1 MASTWSN
8 LGLRLMTTG
17 ENDGTWGAQTN
28 DNMNRLEDSIS
39 GYATIAVSGNTS
51 LTFTTQPTSYA
62 DENGR
67 NKILVFT
74 GTPGSTA
81 TITLPDVEANYFV
94 QNDTDSS
101 LTFQSGTNAVTYTL
115 PSGRDTAIFVDG
127 SDEVFNALANLDVTT
142 VNGIDPSNSATKGFS
157 TAMAIAL

>member
-28 DNMNRLEDSIS
+28 DNLNRIEDAIS
-39 GYATIAVSGNTS
+39 GYATIAVSGNVS
-51 LTFTTQPTSYA
+51 LTFTTQPTSYV

-74 GTPGSTA
+74 GTPGATK
-81 TITLPDVEANYFV
+81 TITLPDIEAHYFV

-142 VNGIDPSNSATKGFS
+142 VNGIDPSTSATKGFA

>member
-1 MASTWSN
+1 MSSTWSN
-8 LGLRLMTTG
+8 LGLRLMATG

-28 DNMNRLEDSIS
+28 DNLNR
-39 GYATIAVSGNTS
+39 
-51 LTFTTQPTSYA
+51 TSYV

-74 GTPGSTA
+74 GTPGATA
-81 TITLPDVEANYFV
+81 TITLPDIEAHYFV

-101 LTFQSGTNAVTYTL
+101 LTFQSGSNAVTYTL

-142 VNGIDPSNSATKGFS
+142 INGIDPANSATKGFA

>member
-28 DNMNRLEDSIS
+28 DNLNRIEDAIS
-39 GYATIAVSGNTS
+39 GYATIAVSGNVS

-74 GTPGSTA
+74 GTPGATK
-81 TITLPDVEANYFV
+81 TITLPDIEAHYFV

-142 VNGIDPSNSATKGFS
+142 VNGIDPSTSATKGFA

>member
-28 DNMNRLEDSIS
+28 DNLNRIEDAIS
-39 GYATIAVSGNTS
+39 GYATIAVSGNVS
-51 LTFTTQPTSYA
+51 LTFTTQPTSYV

-74 GTPGSTA
+74 GTPGATK
-81 TITLPDVEANYFV
+81 TITLPDIEAHYFV

-142 VNGIDPSNSATKGFS
+142 VNGIDPGTSATKGFA

>member
-1 MASTWSN
+1 
-8 LGLRLMTTG
+8 MTTG
-17 ENDGTWGAQTN
+17 ENANAWGDQTN
-28 DNMNRLEDSIS
+28 QNWERLEDAAD
-39 GYATIAVSGNTS
+39 GLATVAVTGATS
-51 LTFTTQPTSYA
+51 LTFTPQPTSYA

-74 GTPGSTA
+74 GTPGATK
-81 TITLPDVEANYFV
+81 TITLPDIEAHYFV

-142 VNGIDPSNSATKGFS
+142 VNGIDPATSATKGFA

>member
-1 MASTWSN
+1 
-8 LGLRLMTTG
+8 MTTG

-28 DNMNRLEDSIS
+28 DNLNRLEDAVS
-39 GYATIAVSGNTS
+39 GYATIAVTGNTS
-51 LTFTTQPTSYA
+51 LTFTTQPTSYV

-74 GTPGSTA
+74 GTPGATT
-81 TITLPDVEANYFV
+81 TITLPDIEANYFV

-101 LTFQSGTNAVTYTL
+101 LTFQSGTNAATYTL
-115 PSGRDTAIFVDG
+115 VTGRDAAIYVDG
-127 SDEVFNALANLDVTT
+127 SDEVHNALANLDVTT
-142 VNGIDPSNSATKGFS
+142 INGIDPANSATKGFA

>member
-28 DNMNRLEDSIS
+28 DNLNRIEDAIS

-74 GTPGSTA
+74 GTPGATA
-81 TITLPDVEANYFV
+81 TITLPDIEAHYFV

-142 VNGIDPSNSATKGFS
+142 VNGIDPGNSATKGFA

>member
-1 MASTWSN
+1 MA
-8 LGLRLMTTG
+8 TG

-28 DNMNRLEDSIS
+28 DNMNRVEDAIS
-39 GYATIAVSGNTS
+39 GYATVAISGNTT

-67 NKILVFT
+67 NKVLVFT
-74 GTPGSTA
+74 GTPGATA
-81 TITLPDVEANYFV
+81 TITLPDIEANYFV

-101 LTFQSGTNAVTYTL
+101 LIFQSGSNAVTYTL
-115 PSGRDTAIFVDG
+115 VSGRDAAIYIDG
-127 SDEVFNALANLDVTT
+127 SDEVHNALANLDVTT
-142 VNGIDPSNSATKGFS
+142 INGIDPANSATKGFA

>member
-1 MASTWSN
+1 MASSWSN
-8 LGLRLMTTG
+8 LGLRLMATG

-28 DNMNRLEDSIS
+28 DNMNRVEDAIS
-39 GYATIAVSGNTS
+39 GYATIAVSGNTA

-67 NKILVFT
+67 NKVLVFT
-74 GTPGSTA
+74 GTPGATA
-81 TITLPDVEANYFV
+81 TITLPDIEANYFV

-101 LTFQSGTNAVTYTL
+101 LIFQSGSNAVTYTL
-115 PSGRDTAIFVDG
+115 VSGRDAAIYIDG
-127 SDEVFNALANLDVTT
+127 SDEVHNALANLDVTT
-142 VNGIDPSNSATKGFS
+142 INGIDPANSATKGFA

>member
-28 DNMNRLEDSIS
+28 DNLNRIEDAIS

-74 GTPGSTA
+74 GTPGATK
-81 TITLPDVEANYFV
+81 TITLPDIEAHYFV

-127 SDEVFNALANLDVTT
+127 SDEVYNALANLDVTT
-142 VNGIDPSNSATKGFS
+142 VNGIDPGTSATKGFA

>member
-28 DNMNRLEDSIS
+28 DNLNRIEDAIS
-39 GYATIAVSGNTS
+39 GYATIAVSGNVS
-51 LTFTTQPTSYA
+51 LTFTTQPTSYV

-74 GTPGSTA
+74 GTPGATK
-81 TITLPDVEANYFV
+81 TITLPDIEAHYFV
-94 QNDTDSS
+94 QNDTDFS

-127 SDEVFNALANLDVTT
+127 SDEVYNALANLDVTT
-142 VNGIDPSNSATKGFS
+142 VNGIDPGTSATKGFA

>member
-28 DNMNRLEDSIS
+28 DNLNRIEDSIS
-39 GYATIAVSGNTS
+39 GYATIAVSGNVS
-51 LTFTTQPTSYA
+51 LTFTAQPTSYV

-74 GTPGSTA
+74 GTPGATK
-81 TITLPDVEANYFV
+81 TITLPDIEAHYFV

-142 VNGIDPSNSATKGFS
+142 VNGIDPSTSATKGFA

>member
-8 LGLRLMTTG
+8 LGLRLMATG

-28 DNMNRLEDSIS
+28 DNMNRIEDSIS
-39 GYATIAVSGNTS
+39 GYATIAVSGDTT
-51 LTFTTQPTSYA
+51 LTFTTQPTSYV

-74 GTPGSTA
+74 GTPGATA
-81 TITLPDVEANYFV
+81 TITLPDIEGNYFV

-101 LTFQSGTNAVTYTL
+101 LIFTSGSGGTTYTL
-115 PSGRDTAIFVDG
+115 VTGRDAAIFVDG
-127 SDEVFNALANLDVTT
+127 SDEVHNALANLDVTT
-142 VNGIDPSNSATKGFS
+142 INGIDPSNSATKGFA
-157 TAMAIAL
+157 TAIAIAL

>member
-28 DNMNRLEDSIS
+28 DNLNRIEDAIS

-74 GTPGSTA
+74 GTPGATA
-81 TITLPDVEANYFV
+81 TITLPDIEAHYFV

-101 LTFQSGTNAVTYTL
+101 LTFQSGSNAVTYTL

-142 VNGIDPSNSATKGFS
+142 VNGIDPGNSATKGFA
-157 TAMAIAL
+157 TAMSIAL

>member
-28 DNMNRLEDSIS
+28 DNLNRIEDAIS

-51 LTFTTQPTSYA
+51 LTFTTQPTSYV

-74 GTPGSTA
+74 GTPGATA
-81 TITLPDVEANYFV
+81 TITLPDIEAHYFV

-142 VNGIDPSNSATKGFS
+142 VNGIDPSTSATKGFA